1 MLKRIHA
8 PNICFRG
15 NEVYRIYMGRKPV
28 LDLINAR
35 DFYYDYDYMQNNT
48 CDLIKWKQT
57 LNGVP
62 NKTHLIVP
70 DDPVLWIY
78 NDRLVKAHLNQIT
91 HLIVPQNVVCYFSGG
106 GAFGGYFRNDT
117 CLEYVDIS
125 GSYQSHY
132 TNDFCNC
139 TNLKY
144 VKIGPN
150 AIYMENAFNNCT
162 NLTSAVCSEETLTMA
177 STYYNCTNL
186 TEAICGNKVA
196 NMSNCYAR
204 CINIKGDAYF
214 YSKDIYNAHR
224 CFYGRNTSNRLNI
237 YIPKDS
243 DSVNV
248 LTLPDSASSITGNQ
262 ISWTY
267 DIRCCYNTLENIYIY
282 PVDDVEEAK
291 KDNERLII
299 SYRIAE
305 DAEEVPYPL
314 INPQFIETELY
325 HDGNIEGKETITIGP
340 CTYVKLTD
348 NVNVYD
354 IHNIILNESTYYFG
368 EIEKTERYCDMI
380 NRFPQYFE
388 KTYAFEPFYIF
399 IATEDM
405 SFHYQDT
412 VGYDW
417 FDETIDIKKG
427 IWVLH
432 DVPNEEY
439 HTYYPRRFK
448 YMKYD
453 KVIPSND
460 IEYEARINIDKNEI
474 SLYCDN
480 KEDIHSISFIG
491 QPDLYEIRRLG
502 VDTLTSTSY
511 MFAGCV
517 NLQELGDYV
526 SWNLKNITS
535 SKYMFDGCL
544 SIFEELK

>member
-15 NEVYRIYMGRKPV
+15 NEIYRMYMGRKPV

-48 CDLIKWKQT
+48 CDLERWKQT

-62 NKTHLIVP
+62 NKTHFIVP
-70 DDPVLWIY
+70 DDPVLGIY
-78 NDRLVKAHLNQIT
+78 NQNLVKRHLNQIT
-91 HLIVPQNVVCYFSGG
+91 HLIVPQNVHCYFSGG
-106 GAFGGYFRNDT
+106 GAYGGFFRNDT

-150 AIYMENAFNNCT
+150 GIYMDNAFNNCT
-162 NLTSAVCSEETLTMA
+162 NLTSAVCTEETITMG

-186 TEAICGNKVA
+186 TEAVCGSKVS
-196 NMSNCYAR
+196 NISNCYAR

-214 YSKDIYNAHR
+214 YSKDIYNAYR

-237 YIPKDS
+237 YIPEVGNS
-243 DSVNV
+243 VTTLTDSVSTNS
-248 LTLPDSASSITGNQ
+248 LTGNE
-262 ISWTY
+262 ISWTWNT
-267 DIRCCYNTLENIYIY
+267 DCCYNTKENIYIY
-282 PVDDVEEAK
+282 PVENVDETK
-291 KDNERLII
+291 KDNERMII
-299 SYRIAE
+299 SYKTLEGAE
-305 DAEEVPYPL
+305 LYPL

-325 HDGNIEGKETITIGP
+325 HDGNIEGKETITIGF

-348 NVNVYD
+348 DVNVYD

-368 EIEKTERYCDMI
+368 ENQIEKVERYCNMT
-380 NRFPQYFE
+380 NRYPQYFE

-405 SFHYQDT
+405 SFHYQDM
-412 VGYDW
+412 VGYDS

-432 DVPNEEY
+432 DVSNEEY
-439 HTYYPRRFK
+439 YEYYPRRFK

-460 IEYEARINIDKNEI
+460 IEYETRINIDKNEI

-491 QPDLYEIRRLG
+491 QPDLYEIGRLG

-544 SIFEELK
+544 SIFRELK